1 MAYFFFTKD
10 ILKRK
15 PIPIFELSNHGTVIL
30 LLFQILFTH
39 ANINLAQR
47 EFGYKPT
54 TDLQMGLNKFVRWYE
69 KYYGSGKKS
78 DH

>member
-1 MAYFFFTKD
+1 MKLPRNGD
-10 ILKRK
+10 
-15 PIPIFELSNHGTVIL
+15 V
-30 LLFQILFTH
+30 LFTH

-69 KYYGSGKKS
+69 KYYGLGKKS